1 MEFSKNPI
9 VAAMASSQS
18 EAPEAQ
24 TQEAPVQEMS
34 DNSQEASEVNLRE
47 NNEVEE
53 TPLQEQTSDIESE
66 SNEVSDST
74 EAENLPSGEADG
86 EVKEKEEEVASNDA
100 SEKPWWEEGEQSKES
115 TEDVDFSAV
124 SKALGIEGS
133 SLDDITKEYSS
144 LQEKVSEYEEKLSK
158 IDESSPY
165 ANEDIAKM
173 NEIAQNG
180 GDYKSY
186 LELSQVDYDL
196 VEDGHLLQHE
206 FGQLFQDDVEGLQ
219 NYLSGMNPADAKVKA
234 AEVRNKLKMEQQ
246 MQMQQIQRDATEKK
260 AKVDADIRG
269 ALDGTKELF
278 GMKVT
283 PGVKKDLYNN
293 ITTQGFMNKIFY
305 KKDGSLNPEGIVK
318 AAFLIDNIN
327 DIMKHNMTKYV
338 NQGKGEVF
346 REASNPKLSS
356 NGQYAAPAEKKSVH
370 PVEGFINHL
379 KQGGPY

>member
-18 EAPEAQ
+18 EAPKAQ
-24 TQEAPVQEMS
+24 TQEAPVQEMP

-47 NNEVEE
+47 NNEVE
-53 TPLQEQTSDIESE
+53 TPPQEQTSDIGSE
-66 SNEVSDST
+66 TNDVSDST
-74 EAENLPSGEADG
+74 EADNLPSEEADG
-86 EVKEKEEEVASNDA
+86 EVTNTEEEEVVSSDT
-100 SEKPWWEEGEQSKES
+100 SEKPWWEDGEESKES
-115 TEDVDFSAV
+115 TDDVDFSAV
-124 SKALGIEGS
+124 SKALGIEGT
-133 SLDDITKEYSS
+133 SLSDITKEYSS

-234 AEVRNKLKMEQQ
+234 AEIRNKLKMDQQAQ
-246 MQMQQIQRDATEKK
+246 MQSIQRDAAEKK
-260 AKVDADIRG
+260 ARVDADIRG

-278 GMKVT
+278 GMKIT

-293 ITTQGFMNKIFY
+293 ITTQVFMNKIFY
-305 KKDGSLNPEGIVK
+305 KKDGTLNPEGIVK
-318 AAFLIDNIN
+318 AAFLIDNIK
-327 DIMKHNMTKYV
+327 DIMKHNMTTYV
-338 NQGKGEVF
+338 NQGKGEIL

-356 NGQYAAPAEKKSVH
+356 NGQYAAPTEKKSVH
-370 PVEGFINHL
+370 PVEGFMNHL